1 VIYPYN
7 FEQKLGF
14 DKIRQFIAQYCLSPL
29 GRDVIEKMK
38 FNTEIKTVT
47 RWLDQVEEFCFL
59 LAEEREFPSSHFI
72 DVRGSLQHIKPLGT
86 WMDEKELFDLKRS
99 LQAIIDVKQFFDP
112 DSEGEAPL
120 YPNLYALTQG
130 IGVFPQMIQRID
142 RVVDKFGKIKDNA
155 SPLLA
160 EIRRNISRTANGISK
175 NLYEILRKAQHEGFV
190 DKDVTPTLRDGRL
203 MIPVTMAY
211 KRKVKGIVHD
221 ESATGKTAFIEPD
234 VVVQANNR
242 IRELEGDERREVIH
256 ILTSVSDEIRPLI
269 SEILDSYTFLAK
281 IDFIRAKA
289 LLARDLKAIKP
300 KLTKE
305 KDLDWLRARHP
316 LLMLSL
322 RKQGKEVV
330 PLDIALNEKDRMLII
345 SGPNAGGKSVCLK
358 TIGLLQYMLQCGLL
372 IPVMEN
378 SRTFLFNDIFMDI
391 GDEQSI
397 ENDLSTYSS
406 HLTNMKAF
414 VRGCNPMSLI
424 LIDEFGS
431 GTEPQIG
438 GAIAEALLHRFNES
452 KSFGVIT
459 THYQNLKHFA
469 EGNEGVINGAM
480 LYDRH
485 EMQPLFKLA
494 IGNPGSS
501 FAIEIARKIGLPND
515 VIEEASAN
523 VGSTYINMD
532 KYLQDIVRDK
542 RYWENKRQNIRIK
555 EKQIEKVTQRYEE
568 NLEKINEQRKA
579 ILHQAK
585 DEAKMMLSQA
595 NARIENTVKEIKE
608 SNADKERT
616 RLVRKELEDFKVSV
630 QDKKEEDV
638 RIAQKIK
645 RIKDKEREQ
654 KHNLRKV
661 TTPTMAQKEK
671 PWGVGDF
678 VKLKGQTSAGSI
690 LAIKGNQITVAF
702 GMLKTTVKKLQLER
716 VSKNQIKRD
725 TRQSTFV
732 SSETR
737 EHMHEKKINFK
748 QEFDIRGMRAEEALQ
763 AVTYYIDDAIQTD
776 AGRVRILHGTGTG
789 ALRQVIRDY
798 LRVTPGIKSFRDES
812 VQLGGAGIT
821 IVEFE

>member
-1 VIYPYN
+1 
-7 FEQKLGF
+7 
-14 DKIRQFIAQYCLSPL
+14 
-29 GRDVIEKMK
+29 
-38 FNTEIKTVT
+38 
-47 RWLDQVEEFCFL
+47 
-59 LAEEREFPSSHFI
+59 
-72 DVRGSLQHIKPLGT
+72 
-86 WMDEKELFDLKRS
+86 
-99 LQAIIDVKQFFDP
+99 
-112 DSEGEAPL
+112 
-120 YPNLYALTQG
+120 
-130 IGVFPQMIQRID
+130 
-142 RVVDKFGKIKDNA
+142 
-155 SPLLA
+155 
-160 EIRRNISRTANGISK
+160 
-175 NLYEILRKAQHEGFV
+175 
-190 DKDVTPTLRDGRL
+190 
-203 MIPVTMAY
+203 
-211 KRKVKGIVHD
+211 
-221 ESATGKTAFIEPD
+221 
-234 VVVQANNR
+234 
-242 IRELEGDERREVIH
+242 
-256 ILTSVSDEIRPLI
+256 
-269 SEILDSYTFLAK
+269 
-281 IDFIRAKA
+281 
-289 LLARDLKAIKP
+289 
-300 KLTKE
+300 
-305 KDLDWLRARHP
+305 
-316 LLMLSL
+316 
-322 RKQGKEVV
+322 
-330 PLDIALNEKDRMLII
+330 
-345 SGPNAGGKSVCLK
+345 
-358 TIGLLQYMLQCGLL
+358 
-372 IPVMEN
+372 
-378 SRTFLFNDIFMDI
+378 MDI

-616 RLVRKELEDFKVSV
+616 RLVRKELEDFKVSI

-645 RIKDKEREQ
+645 RIKDKERKQ
-654 KHNLRKV
+654 KNKNRKV
-661 TTPTMAQKEK
+661 TTPTKGQNEK
-671 PWGVGDF
+671 PWEVGDF

-737 EHMHEKKINFK
+737 DHMHEKKINFK
-748 QEFDIRGMRAEEALQ
+748 QEFDVRGMRAEEALQ

-798 LRVTPGIKSFRDES
+798 LRVTPGIKSFKDES